1 MKNFFLGL
9 LVMLLIIVGVLA
21 YIGVVPFI
29 SPLITKPRDLGVKT
43 DKSLVTAFEKKNG
56 YDDGSGKVKL
66 DVKLSS
72 EEITSV
78 FAVWEDRDQ
87 YFPLKNVQ
95 VKFNP
100 DGTGEASGILKLSTA
115 VALAKNL
122 GYTDSDIEKGKK
134 YVQYVAGD
142 LPFYFKGTGGMT
154 SNTLVV
160 SPSELVIGRVS
171 VPEYISTPL
180 KSAVADM
187 INRRLK
193 QIGGADIREASF
205 ATGVFHLEGTVPS
218 TIKY

>member
-9 LVMLLIIVGVLA
+9 LVMLLIIVGALA
-21 YIGVVPFI
+21 YIGVVPFL

-43 DKSLVTAFEKKNG
+43 DKALVTAFEKKYG

-66 DVKLSS
+66 NATLSS

-115 VALAKNL
+115 VSLAKNL
-122 GYTDSDIEKGKK
+122 GYTDSDIDKGKK

-142 LPFYFKGTGGMT
+142 LPFYVKGTGGMVN
-154 SNTLVV
+154 NTL
-160 SPSELVIGRVS
+160 SMNPSELVIGRVN
-171 VPEYISTPL
+171 VPENIVTPL

-187 INRRLK
+187 VNRRIK
-193 QIGGADIREASF
+193 QIGGADIKEASF
-205 ATGVFHLEGTVPS
+205 ATGAFHLIGTVPS